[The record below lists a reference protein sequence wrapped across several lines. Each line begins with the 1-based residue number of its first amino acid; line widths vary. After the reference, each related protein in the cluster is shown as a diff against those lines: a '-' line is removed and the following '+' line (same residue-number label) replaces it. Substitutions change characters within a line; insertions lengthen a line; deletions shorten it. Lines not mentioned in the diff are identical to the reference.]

1 MENNSGNSKTSDSEE
16 ISGRSRKFKQAAY
29 GFLILNLIYLAV
41 AFVFIP
47 PFDFGL
53 SALLSLISFA
63 FLLGIFT
70 YYLLQEKKLLAQIL
84 AVIYGGRSV
93 FTAYTI
99 VAGDTFQAVPY
110 FLPCLII
117 TFYFLGR
124 AGWNWP

>member
-1 MENNSGNSKTSDSEE
+1 MENNSVISETSDSEQNL
-16 ISGRSRKFKQAAY
+16 GRSRKFKQAAY

-53 SALLSLISFA
+53 SALLSIIAFA
-63 FLLGIFT
+63 LLLGIFT
-70 YYLLQEKKLLAQIL
+70 YYLLHGKKLLAQIL

-93 FTAYTI
+93 FTGYSL

-110 FLPCLII
+110 ILPCLII